1 MILRLTLVLSLA
13 VCATALLAH
22 EGVKNPAV
30 MARMHGMK
38 EIGAATSV
46 LGRMAKGQMAFEASA
61 AQDAARAIARHSA
74 ESIALFEPLETDP
87 KSEARPAIW
96 EDFADFTDKARALE
110 TLAEDLAGTLFVR
123 EDVQGAM
130 RSLGA
135 ACSACHKAY
144 RD

>member
-13 VCATALLAH
+13 AGATALLAH
-22 EGVKNPAV
+22 EGVNNPAV

-46 LGRMAKGQMAFEASA
+46 LGRMAKGQIAFEASA
-61 AQDAARAIARHSA
+61 AQEAARAIAGHSA

-96 EDFADFTDKARALE
+96 EDFGDFTDKARALE
-110 TLAEDLAGTLFVR
+110 TLAQDLAGTLTVL

-130 RSLGA
+130 QPLGA